1 MTDIIDVARVAA
13 LKMMKRIIPTT
24 ALNDPARPEYFVPL
38 KDIAAIRRMESQ
50 GTVLTQRSGVSRT
63 LHQLSQRRRRAV
75 TGLPENAL
83 RAGATNFHELFDDR
97 YYEWSQQDENRRRT
111 EELLKTL
118 VI

>member
-1 MTDIIDVARVAA
+1 M
-13 LKMMKRIIPTT
+13 
-24 ALNDPARPEYFVPL
+24 
-38 KDIAAIRRMESQ
+38 
-50 GTVLTQRSGVSRT
+50 
-63 LHQLSQRRRRAV
+63 
-75 TGLPENAL
+75 TGLLENAL